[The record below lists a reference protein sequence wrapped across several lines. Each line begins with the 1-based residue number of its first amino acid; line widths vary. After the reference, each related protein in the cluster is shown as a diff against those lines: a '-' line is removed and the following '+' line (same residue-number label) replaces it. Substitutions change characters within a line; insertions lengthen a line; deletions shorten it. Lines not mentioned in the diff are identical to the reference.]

1 MMLQRFV
8 LLVTIALLSA
18 PAAAQDVT
26 DTWSEVKISDLLS
39 TVTILDD
46 SGRLWSGEVLQLNV
60 DGLELMQDNGEV
72 QHFTVMQVRRL
83 ETSGRDSIKNGGL
96 IGAGLGAAL
105 GIAVAASYA
114 DSGGCS
120 VACLVGTPVAFGAAW
135 GAMGLAVDFIIPGER
150 RLTLYQASGPSSKHR
165 YRFGRYAPGSTMTF
179 NAAISW

>member
-1 MMLQRFV
+1 MLQRFV

-26 DTWSEVKISDLLS
+26 DTWSEVKISDLLA

-46 SGRLWSGEVLQLNV
+46 SGRLWSGEVLQLNT

-120 VACLVGTPVAFGAAW
+120 VACLVGTPVAFGAVW

-165 YRFGRYAPGSTMTF
+165 YRFGSYAPGSTMTF